1 MVRCLLPLGAAL
13 LGAYTV
19 AAQETAKCSLEKKC
33 PKETPCCS
41 QYGECGIGAYCL
53 GGCDPRMSFSLDACV
68 PAPVCESKV
77 YPMTSLDRVVD
88 VGKYFGDPSKA
99 DWVSQGEPLLYN
111 GNVLL
116 TMPKQSVG
124 TVLASTT
131 YMWYGNVKARV
142 KTSRGQGVVT
152 AFILLSDVKDEID
165 YEWVGTDLTVA
176 QTNYYFQG
184 VPDYQNSGNITGL
197 SDTFNNFHDYEIR
210 WTPDEITWLVDGK
223 VGRTKKRSETW
234 NATANQWNYP
244 QSPARV
250 QLSIWPGGAETN
262 AKGTIDWAGGP
273 IDWNSEDIQNYGYD
287 FATFGQV
294 EVECYNATSG
304 PGTNSKTSYTYSDAR
319 GTNDTIVDGDR
330 GTILKSFS
338 GTGLDMNA
346 GGSSSSSGASA
357 SGTATKSASGAVASV
372 PGGTASG
379 PGSSPGEQ
387 GDGVS
392 SAGSG
397 DGAGGSSTG
406 SSAGCQ
412 ATGFSQDCGGSSS
425 SSGNGGTNAGAR
437 VVERTVGASA
447 LAVLVAVGGMMWL

>member
-1 MVRCLLPLGAAL
+1 
-13 LGAYTV
+13 
-19 AAQETAKCSLEKKC
+19 
-33 PKETPCCS
+33 
-41 QYGECGIGAYCL
+41 
-53 GGCDPRMSFSLDACV
+53 
-68 PAPVCESKV
+68 
-77 YPMTSLDRVVD
+77 
-88 VGKYFGDPSKA
+88 
-99 DWVSQGEPLLYN
+99 
-111 GNVLL
+111 
-116 TMPKQSVG
+116 
-124 TVLASTT
+124 
-131 YMWYGNVKARV
+131 
-142 KTSRGQGVVT
+142 
-152 AFILLSDVKDEID
+152 
-165 YEWVGTDLTVA
+165 
-176 QTNYYFQG
+176 
-184 VPDYQNSGNITGL
+184 
-197 SDTFNNFHDYEIR
+197 
-210 WTPDEITWLVDGK
+210 
-223 VGRTKKRSETW
+223 
-234 NATANQWNYP
+234 
-244 QSPARV
+244 V

-319 GTNDTIVDGDR
+319 GTNDTIVDGDK